1 MIIVAFI
8 NNLGEIQN
16 IMSPGSDNDFVDG
29 QTYGNLI
36 AKHLPPDTDW
46 GTAIETYIFKD
57 GAWTTRN
64 RRPSEFHTWSA
75 DGWVKNSVELSNNIK
90 NVRNSKLYDSDWTQL
105 PDAPF
110 SEAKKAEWATYRQ
123 ALRDFPETLDL
134 STINYIADVIWPT
147 QPT

>member
-16 IMSPGSDNDFVDG
+16 IMSPGADSDYVDG

-36 AKHLPPDTDW
+36 AKHLPTDTDW

-57 GAWTTRN
+57 NAWTTRST
-64 RRPSEFHTWSA
+64 RPSPFYIWTSNGWAKNTTDLFNSIISA
-75 DGWVKNSVELSNNIK
+75 
-90 NVRNSKLYDSDWTQL
+90 RNSKLYACDWTQL

-110 SEAKKAEWATYRQ
+110 SVEKKAEWATYR
-123 ALRDFPETLDL
+123 
-134 STINYIADVIWPT
+134 
-147 QPT
+147 